1 MTKKEVQNCA
11 GVAKSLESSPDH
23 HQGQP
28 RQKLLYNISCVIKL
42 LLKKSEENSKTK
54 KKKIKKGEQDDNTIA
69 QAAASSLLALVNG
82 LDKSN
87 NFNQLNKMQIHMSN
101 FITEQEGKVEASN
114 KKDFEI
120 INQLEAKS
128 GQDKSPSSRSS
139 EDDTFATPTGLK
151 NQKKCNIDSDE
162 D

>member
-1 MTKKEVQNCA
+1 MAT
-11 GVAKSLESSPDH
+11 SLESSPDC
-23 HQGQP
+23 HQGEP
-28 RQKLLYNISCVIKL
+28 RHNLLHNIGCGINL

-82 LDKSN
+82 LDESI
-87 NFNQLNKMQIHMSN
+87 NFNQLDEMQIHMSKL
-101 FITEQEGKVEASN
+101 ITEQEGKVEASN
-114 KKDFEI
+114 KKDSEI

-128 GQDKSPSSRSS
+128 GQDESPSSSSS

-151 NQKKCNIDSDE
+151 KQKNCKINSDE

>member
-1 MTKKEVQNCA
+1 M
-11 GVAKSLESSPDH
+11 
-23 HQGQP
+23 
-28 RQKLLYNISCVIKL
+28 LYNISCGIKL

-82 LDKSN
+82 LDKKSN
-87 NFNQLNKMQIHMSN
+87 NFNQLDKMQIHMSKL
-101 FITEQEGKVEASN
+101 ITEQEGKVEASN
-114 KKDFEI
+114 KKDSEI

-128 GQDKSPSSRSS
+128 GQDKSPSSSSS

-151 NQKKCNIDSDE
+151 KQFFCEIGSDE

>member
-1 MTKKEVQNCA
+1 MAT
-11 GVAKSLESSPDH
+11 SLKSSPDH

-28 RQKLLYNISCVIKL
+28 RQKLLYNISCGVKL

-82 LDKSN
+82 LVKSN
-87 NFNQLNKMQIHMSN
+87 NFNQLDEMQIHMSKL
-101 FITEQEGKVEASN
+101 ITEQEGKVEASN
-114 KKDFEI
+114 KKDSEI

-128 GQDKSPSSRSS
+128 GQDESPSSRSS

-151 NQKKCNIDSDE
+151 KQKICKIDSDE